1 MDIIT
6 WLEHLLKRRKIGY
19 VNRAI
24 PEPKTDDST
33 YGVTCTL
40 KRNQVLNLSC
50 NDLKKKKNSSSAL
63 YFMYEMLIIA
73 FQKVFTVL
81 CSMHLQDHIVPF
93 VSSIFLR
100 RLLCPGIHHNMSLRA
115 TLLDYNR
122 HWSDSE
128 FQSLTA
134 DGLKKEILSLIEH
147 EVLVV
152 LLFQILIILSTFCF
166 VLFLFIYFGSN
177 LSLLL

>member
-1 MDIIT
+1 
-6 WLEHLLKRRKIGY
+6 
-19 VNRAI
+19 
-24 PEPKTDDST
+24 
-33 YGVTCTL
+33 
-40 KRNQVLNLSC
+40 
-50 NDLKKKKNSSSAL
+50 
-63 YFMYEMLIIA
+63 MYEMLIIA

-152 LLFQILIILSTFCF
+152 LLFQILIILSTF
-166 VLFLFIYFGSN
+166 FLFF
-177 LSLLL
+177 LFF

>member
-1 MDIIT
+1 
-6 WLEHLLKRRKIGY
+6 
-19 VNRAI
+19 
-24 PEPKTDDST
+24 
-33 YGVTCTL
+33 
-40 KRNQVLNLSC
+40 
-50 NDLKKKKNSSSAL
+50 
-63 YFMYEMLIIA
+63 MYEMLIIA
-73 FQKVFTVL
+73 FQKVFTVV